1 MRVLHVITSIARG
14 GAEHH
19 LLMLAGGL
27 AARGHQVSV
36 AALKPPAELAQA
48 FHARGVAT
56 HALGLTRYGEL
67 APARRLRALI
77 AAEQPDLVHA
87 HLPPAELYARLA
99 LPGRATPL
107 VITRH
112 NDERFA
118 PVRFERA
125 LSRWCFSRASKGI
138 AISDAVARWSV
149 LDPRGPGLDARRLTV
164 IRYALEPTPP
174 VPPASDLAGEGPLLV
189 AVARLVPQKGLD
201 VLLEAFAR
209 VPPPARLAIA
219 GEGVLRPQLEAQ
231 IQRLGLAGRARLL
244 GARADIPAV
253 LEAATLFVLPSRWE
267 GFGLVL
273 LEAMAAGRPIVA
285 TLVSAIPEVL
295 GQAGVLVPPDD
306 AASLAAAIIA
316 LLADPPRQAG
326 LAEAG
331 RLRLAEKFAPET
343 MIAATEALYCETLG
357 C

>member
-27 AARGHQVSV
+27 AARGHDIAV

-67 APARRLRALI
+67 GPALRLRALI
-77 AAEQPDLVHA
+77 AAEKPDLVHA
-87 HLPPAELYARLA
+87 HLPPAELYTRLS
-99 LPGRATPL
+99 LLGRATPL
-107 VITRH
+107 IITRH

-118 PVRFERA
+118 PVWCERA

-138 AISDAVARWSV
+138 AISDAVSRWSTT
-149 LDPRGPGLDARRLTV
+149 DPRGPGLDPARLAV
-164 IRYALEPTPP
+164 IRYALDP
-174 VPPASDLAGEGPLLV
+174 VPPAPPAPDLAGDGPLLV
-189 AVARLVPQKGLD
+189 TVARLVPQKGLD
-201 VLLEAFAR
+201 VLLEALAHI
-209 VPPPARLAIA
+209 PPPTRLAIA
-219 GEGVLRPQLEAQ
+219 GEGVLRPQLQSQ

-253 LEAATLFVLPSRWE
+253 LAAATLSVLPSRWE

-273 LEAMAAGRPIVA
+273 LEAMAAGRPIIA
-285 TLVSAIPEVL
+285 SQVSAIPEVL
-295 GQAGVLVPPDD
+295 GEAGVLVAPDD
-306 AASLAAAIIA
+306 PAALAAAITA
-316 LLADPPRQAG
+316 LLADAPGRAA

-331 RLRLAEKFAPET
+331 RARLAAHFAPGS
-343 MIAATEALYCETLG
+343 MITATEKLYRETLG

>member
-27 AARGHQVSV
+27 AARGHIVSV

-48 FHARGVAT
+48 FRARGVAA
-56 HALGLTRYGEL
+56 HALGLTRYGGIG
-67 APARRLRALI
+67 PALRLGALI
-77 AAEQPDLVHA
+77 AAEKPDLVHA

-99 LPGRATPL
+99 LLGRATPL

-118 PVRFERA
+118 KVRFERA
-125 LSRWCFSRASKGI
+125 LSRWCFARASKGI
-138 AISDAVARWSV
+138 AISDAVARWSIS
-149 LDPRGPGLDARRLTV
+149 DPRGPGLDARRLVV
-164 IRYALEPTPP
+164 IRYALAFAPP
-174 VPPASDLAGEGPLLV
+174 PPPAADLAGDGPLLV
-189 AVARLVPQKGLD
+189 TVARLVPQKGLN

-209 VPPPARLAIA
+209 VPPPARLVIA
-219 GEGVLRPQLEAQ
+219 GEGVLRPQLAAQ
-231 IQRLGLAGRARLL
+231 IERLGLAGRARLL
-244 GARADIPAV
+244 GARGDIPAV

-285 TLVSAIPEVL
+285 TQVSAIPEVL
-295 GQAGVLVPPDD
+295 GEAGVLVPPDD
-306 AASLAAAIIA
+306 PSALANAITA
-316 LLADPPRQAG
+316 LLADPPRQAA
-326 LAEAG
+326 LVEVG
-331 RLRLAEKFAPET
+331 RLRLAEEFAPDT
-343 MIAATEALYCETLG
+343 MIAATEALYRETLG

>member
-36 AALKPPAELAQA
+36 AALKPPAELAEA
-48 FHARGVAT
+48 FQARGVAT
-56 HALGLTRYGEL
+56 HALGLRRYGEI
-67 APARRLRALI
+67 APVRRLRALI

-99 LPGRATPL
+99 LLGRSTPL
-107 VITRH
+107 IITRH

-125 LSRWCFSRASKGI
+125 LSRWCSARARKVV
-138 AISDAVARWSV
+138 AISDAVARWSST
-149 LDPRGPGLDARRLTV
+149 DPRGPGLDPGRLTV
-164 IRYALEPTPP
+164 IRYALAEA
-174 VPPASDLAGEGPLLV
+174 PPARPAPDLAGDGPLV
-189 AVARLVPQKGLD
+189 MAVARLVPQKGLD
-201 VLLEAFAR
+201 VLLEAFACI
-209 VPPPARLAIA
+209 PPPARLAIA
-219 GEGVLRPQLEAQ
+219 GEGVLRPVLAAR
-231 IQRLGLAGRARLL
+231 IARPDLAGRVELL

-253 LEAATLFVLPSRWE
+253 LAAATLFVLPSRWE

-285 TLVSAIPEVL
+285 SQVSAIPEVL
-295 GQAGVLVPPDD
+295 GEAGVLVPPDNP
-306 AASLAAAIIA
+306 AALAAALGA
-316 LLADPPRQAG
+316 LLADAPRRAL
-326 LAEAG
+326 LAAAG
-331 RLRLAEKFAPET
+331 RARLARHFAPET
-343 MIAATEALYCETLG
+343 MIAATEALYRETLG

>member
-27 AARGHQVSV
+27 AARGHHVAV
-36 AALKPPAELAQA
+36 AALKPPAELAES

-56 HALGLTRYGEL
+56 HALGLRRYGEL

-77 AAEQPDLVHA
+77 AAEKPDLVHA

-99 LPGRATPL
+99 LLGRATTL
-107 VITRH
+107 VVTRH

-118 PVRFERA
+118 PIWFQRA
-125 LSRWCFSRASKGI
+125 LSRWCFSRARKGI
-138 AISDAVARWSV
+138 AISAAVARWSTT
-149 LDPRGPGLDARRLTV
+149 DARGPGLDPARLAV

-174 VPPASDLAGEGPLLV
+174 ARPAPDLMGDGVLLV
-189 AVARLVPQKGLD
+189 AIARLVPQKGLD
-201 VLLEAFAR
+201 VLLEAFAH

-219 GEGVLRPQLEAQ
+219 GEGVLRRDLTAR
-231 IQRLGLAGRARLL
+231 IARLGLGTRVKLL

-285 TLVSAIPEVL
+285 TQVSAIPEVL
-295 GQAGVLVPPDD
+295 GEAGVLVPPDD
-306 AASLAAAIIA
+306 PSALTDAITA
-316 LLADPPRQAG
+316 LLADAPRRAA
-326 LAEAG
+326 LADAG
-331 RLRLAEKFAPET
+331 RLRLAEKFAPDT
-343 MIAATEALYCETLG
+343 MIAATEAFYREILG